1 MKNFLITI
9 TKQIIENTFFLK
21 KVKTQLINFY
31 LQLTNNI
38 IIKGKQTFNQLY
50 DQRFPM
56 QIITNKISVY
66 NCIILDTELLD
77 LENYTALN
85 NDIKDIYNKCQD
97 SAYSLK
103 VSLRL
108 KGDTAVTPLDLSNTV
123 EMASK
128 NFFLKRYVTISDIKV
143 GIHKLIK
150 NEIQKY
156 GFQNMSV
163 IRLTLIKYDNKPK

>member
-9 TKQIIENTFFLK
+9 IKQIIENNFFLN
-21 KVKTQLINFY
+21 KVKKQLTNFY
-31 LQLTNNI
+31 LQLTNKI
-38 IIKGKQTFNQLY
+38 IIKCKKLVDKSY
-50 DQRFPM
+50 VQRFPTLV
-56 QIITNKISVY
+56 ITNKISVY
-66 NCIILDTELLD
+66 HCSIINTELLD

-85 NDIKDIYNKCQD
+85 NDIKDIYSKCQD

-108 KGDTAVTPLDLSNTV
+108 KVDTVVPALYPSNSV

-128 NFFLKRYVTISDIKV
+128 NFFLKRYVTVSEIKEV
-143 GIHKLIK
+143 IHKLIK

-156 GFQNMSV
+156 GFQNMNV
-163 IRLTLIKYDNKPK
+163 IRLTVIKYDNKPK

>member
-9 TKQIIENTFFLK
+9 TKQIIKNTFFLN
-21 KVKTQLINFY
+21 KVKKQLINFY

-38 IIKGKQTFNQLY
+38 IIKGKQFFNQLY

-85 NDIKDIYNKCQD
+85 NDIKDIYSKCQD

-103 VSLRL
+103 VSIRSQ
-108 KGDTAVTPLDLSNTV
+108 GDPMIKKLDTSNTV
-123 EMASK
+123 EIASK
-128 NFFLKRYVTISDIKV
+128 NFFLKKYITVNEIKV

-150 NEIQKY
+150 EELQKY
-156 GFQNMSV
+156 GFQNMRV
-163 IRLTLIKYDNKPK
+163 ICLTLIKYDNKPK

>member
-9 TKQIIENTFFLK
+9 TKQITETLLFLN
-21 KVKTQLINFY
+21 KVKQQLLNFY
-31 LQLTNNI
+31 LQLTNKI
-38 IIKGKQTFNQLY
+38 ILKHKHLANKLY
-50 DQRFPM
+50 DQRFPKLV
-56 QIITNKISVY
+56 ITNKISVY
-66 NCIILDTELLD
+66 HCSIIDTELLD

-85 NDIKDIYNKCQD
+85 NDIKDIYSKCQD

-108 KGDTAVTPLDLSNTV
+108 KVDTVVPALYPSNSV

-128 NFFLKRYVTISDIKV
+128 NFFLKRYVTVSEIKEV
-143 GIHKLIK
+143 IHKLIK

-156 GFQNMSV
+156 GFQNMNV